1 MTIDGSG
8 GIKYLK
14 HKEDFNIKENSIKYW
29 VRDAKEFPGWE
40 QYVPDQYVIKI
51 KKQSLRKKVDDREH
65 VNYDSKHFL
74 SVLKSMNPVLYK
86 QKLRQKFQLRDKKLK
101 LNA

>member
-1 MTIDGSG
+1 MIGLKKYMTIDGSD

-40 QYVPDQYVIKI
+40 QYVPD
-51 KKQSLRKKVDDREH
+51 
-65 VNYDSKHFL
+65 
-74 SVLKSMNPVLYK
+74 
-86 QKLRQKFQLRDKKLK
+86 
-101 LNA
+101 